1 MLPDEVTR
9 FIGKVLSTS
18 TLEVEKGAIQRFA
31 DAMGDPNPL
40 YRDEDY
46 ARNSRYGSIIAP
58 PGFFG
63 WPAEG
68 RSQGTIFSQLL
79 EGELEHALAGA
90 GYNTASAID
99 GGITYEFFLPVRAGD
114 TLNVSLV
121 IKDIAERTSQAGKTL
136 FIIYETAYT
145 NTNGD
150 LVTKERGTYIYP

>member
-46 ARNSRYGSIIAP
+46 ARNSRYGSLIAP

-63 WPAEG
+63 WPTKWTG
-68 RSQGTIFSQLL
+68 
-79 EGELEHALAGA
+79 ALPVLTKLSEEVGDVLAQA
-90 GYNTASAID
+90 GYPRLLD
-99 GGITYEFFLPVRAGD
+99 GGIEFDFYCPVRAGD
-114 TLNVSLV
+114 VLAASPKVINISERDTRSGYLV
-121 IKDIAERTSQAGKTL
+121 FL
-136 FIIYETAYT
+136 IIETTYI
-145 NTNGD
+145 NQKGD
-150 LVTKERGTYIYP
+150 LVAKARQTCIYR